1 MHTTIYLALSY
12 EFEVKA
18 SAKEVFKVL
27 ADVPTS
33 ASFYPGVDQLVDEGN
48 NIYRWEMEKIGIS
61 HIQLQTVYTSKYF
74 SDAAKGT
81 VEWVPIKDEGNAQ
94 VAGSWTITKNKKS
107 THVLLQVKCAVDV
120 PLPALM
126 KPVIEPL
133 VEFEFERLT
142 ERYIH
147 NLIERFGGEV
157 S

>member
-1 MHTTIYLALSY
+1 MHTTIYLELSY

-18 SAKEVFKVL
+18 PAKEVFKVL
-27 ADVPTS
+27 SDVPTS

-48 NIYRWEMEKIGIS
+48 AIYRWEMEPIGVS
-61 HIQLQTVYTSKYF
+61 HIQLQTVYASKYF
-74 SDAAKGT
+74 SDPANLS

-94 VAGSWTITKNKKS
+94 VAGSWSITKNKKS
-107 THVLLQVKCAVDV
+107 TTVLLQVRCAVDV

-133 VEFEFERLT
+133 VEFEFEHMT
-142 ERYIH
+142 EKYIH

-157 S
+157 